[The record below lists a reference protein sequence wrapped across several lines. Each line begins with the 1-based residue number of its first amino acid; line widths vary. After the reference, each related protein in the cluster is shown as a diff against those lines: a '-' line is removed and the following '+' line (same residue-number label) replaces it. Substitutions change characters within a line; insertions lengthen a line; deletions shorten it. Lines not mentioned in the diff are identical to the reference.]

1 MLIAG
6 GAVACESATLVVA
19 TVNSDAAIVDDGSV
33 GTVGPPLVLVA
44 TAGGGA
50 NEFIATINSDAA
62 IVDDGSVGTV
72 GPPLVLVAT
81 AVVAPMSSYV
91 YYFIRYLFLLL
102 FGGLNKCGA
111 KVLSENFTSWM
122 MGT

>member
-19 TVNSDAAIVDDGSV
+19 TV
-33 GTVGPPLVLVA
+33 
-44 TAGGGA
+44 
-50 NEFIATINSDAA
+50 NSDAA